1 MQRVLSFCIAPQNWG
16 GEASSEIERI
26 SFRKQRMMTTQTLDK
41 TAFGPSQAAGNAD
54 TLDTQALAPWVQS
67 LYRDTILQRRRDA
80 AAHPFTQAV
89 RAGEVDPRALA
100 AFFGGMYWHVTRA
113 GHLFGGFFARRPAAV
128 ETFLEGR
135 SEDGHSPEDE
145 TRLQKTSLGALID
158 ALGGDSETFAQ
169 EIVDYAPPQEWFWHE
184 AQLRSAIFS
193 SDFPWQVGAAAI
205 NAGTEGVV
213 PWMCGP
219 LADALA
225 AGYGINGLALE
236 WLHQRITPEEIEH
249 GDNGFL
255 ILSHFVDET
264 DAEQVSACRLYADK
278 LSLSMSKHLLDCG
291 LRLHH
296 EMSK

>member
-1 MQRVLSFCIAPQNWG
+1 
-16 GEASSEIERI
+16 
-26 SFRKQRMMTTQTLDK
+26 MTAQTLEKSTFDV
-41 TAFGPSQAAGNAD
+41 SQAANHVD
-54 TLDTQALAPWVQS
+54 TLDTQALAPWVRR
-67 LYRDTILQRRRDA
+67 LYSDTILQRRRDA
-80 AAHPFTQAV
+80 ATHPFTQAV
-89 RAGEVDPRALA
+89 RAGQVDKSALA

-113 GHLFGGFFARRPAAV
+113 GHLFGGFFARRPADV
-128 ETFLEGR
+128 ETFLAGR

-145 TRLQKTSLGALID
+145 TRLQKSSLGALMD

-169 EIVDYAPPQEWFWHE
+169 NIVDYAPPQEWFWHE
-184 AQLRSAIFS
+184 TQLRSAIFS

-225 AGYGINGLALE
+225 EGYGIDGLPLE
-236 WLHQRITPEEIEH
+236 WLRQRITAEEIEH

-255 ILSHFVDET
+255 ILSHFVDA
-264 DAEQVSACRLYADK
+264 DDDDQVSACRLYADK

-291 LRLHH
+291 LRLHQ
-296 EMSK
+296 EMGK

>member
-1 MQRVLSFCIAPQNWG
+1 VDIAFGQL
-16 GEASSEIERI
+16 
-26 SFRKQRMMTTQTLDK
+26 RKQRIMTAQTLEKSTFDV
-41 TAFGPSQAAGNAD
+41 SQAANHVD
-54 TLDTQALAPWVQS
+54 TLDTQTLAPWVQT
-67 LYRDTILQRRRDA
+67 LYRDIILARRRNA
-80 AAHPFTQAV
+80 ATHPFTQAV
-89 RAGEVDPRALA
+89 RAGEIDRRALA

-113 GHLFGGFFARRPAAV
+113 GHLFGGFFARRPADV

-135 SEDGHSPEDE
+135 SEDGHSPEEE

-158 ALGGDSETFAQ
+158 ALGGDSAKLAQ
-169 EIVDYAPPQEWFWHE
+169 GIVDYLPPQEWFWHE

-193 SDFPWQVGAAAI
+193 GDFPWQVGAAAI

-225 AGYGINGLALE
+225 EGYGMDGLSLE
-236 WLHQRITPEEIEH
+236 WLRQRITPEEIEH

-255 ILSHFVDET
+255 ILSHFVDAA
-264 DAEQVSACRLYADK
+264 DAEQVSMCRLYADK

-291 LRLHH
+291 LRLHT
-296 EMSK
+296 EMGKH